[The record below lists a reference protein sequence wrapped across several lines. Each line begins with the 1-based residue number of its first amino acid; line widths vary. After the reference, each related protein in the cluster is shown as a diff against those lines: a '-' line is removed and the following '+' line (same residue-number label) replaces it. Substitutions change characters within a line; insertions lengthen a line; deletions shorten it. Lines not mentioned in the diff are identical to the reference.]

1 MYKRQILYGAPVAKQ
16 LDEISLKIFQEVK
29 SNNKSPHM
37 TAITVGDNPASLL
50 YVSRKKEK
58 AEELGVEFN
67 WIKLDKN
74 TSQEK
79 LKELVE
85 TESKNTDGLI
95 IQLPLP
101 DHLSSEDVI
110 NCIPPDVDVDGLTS
124 YNLGSLFSNEFKLI
138 PATSLAVLEL
148 LNFYQIKTED
158 KAIVIAGRSRLV
170 SSPLAKILSSKSYN
184 ANVTVIHSKTSNQKQ
199 FITQADIFISAVGS
213 AKLYDSS
220 YFKQGATIIDIGISS
235 VDGKTY
241 GDIDTQNISEVASY
255 RSPFPGGVGPITVSA
270 LFFNLSRLVKTN

>member
-1 MYKRQILYGAPVAKQ
+1 MEQILYGAPVAKQ

-29 SNNKSPHM
+29 SNNKTPHM

-124 YNLGSLFSNEFKLI
+124 YNLGSLFSNEYKLI

-158 KAIVIAGRSRLV
+158 KVIVIAGRSRLV

-184 ANVTVIHSKTSNQKQ
+184 ANVTVIHSKTSNQKE
-199 FITQADIFISAVGS
+199 FITQADIFISAVGT

>member
-1 MYKRQILYGAPVAKQ
+1 MEQLLYGDPVARQ
-16 LDEISLKIFQEVK
+16 LDEISFKVFRDAK
-29 SNNKSPHM
+29 SNNKTPHL
-37 TAITVGDNPASLL
+37 TAITVGDNSASLL

-58 AEELGVEFN
+58 AEQLGVEFN
-67 WIKLDKN
+67 WLKLDEN
-74 TSQEK
+74 TTQENLNELIQEQSQ
-79 LKELVE
+79 
-85 TESKNTDGLI
+85 TTDGLI
-95 IQLPLP
+95 VQLPLP
-101 DHLSSEDVI
+101 NHLNSEDVI

-124 YNLGSLFSNEFKLI
+124 YNLGSLFSNEYKLI

-213 AKLYDSS
+213 AKLYDFS
-220 YFKQGATIIDIGISS
+220 YFKKGATIIDIGISS
-235 VDGKTY
+235 VDGKNY
-241 GDIDTQNISEVASY
+241 GDIDTQNLSEVVSC

>member
-1 MYKRQILYGAPVAKQ
+1 MEQLLYGDPVARQ
-16 LDEISLKIFQEVK
+16 LDEISFKVFRDAK
-29 SNNKSPHM
+29 SNNKTPHL
-37 TAITVGDNPASLL
+37 TAITVGDNSASLL

-58 AEELGVEFN
+58 AEQLGVEFN
-67 WIKLDKN
+67 WLKLDEN
-74 TSQEK
+74 TTQEN
-79 LKELVE
+79 LNELIQE
-85 TESKNTDGLI
+85 QSKTTDGLI
-95 IQLPLP
+95 VQLPLP

-124 YNLGSLFSNEFKLI
+124 YNLGSLFSNEYKLI

-213 AKLYDSS
+213 AKLYDFS
-220 YFKQGATIIDIGISS
+220 YFKKGATIIDIGISS
-235 VDGKTY
+235 VDGKNY
-241 GDIDTQNISEVASY
+241 GDIDTQNLSEVVSY

-270 LFFNLSRLVKTN
+270 LFFNLSRLVKTS

>member
-1 MYKRQILYGAPVAKQ
+1 MEQILYGAPVAKQ

-29 SNNKSPHM
+29 SNNKTPHM

-124 YNLGSLFSNEFKLI
+124 YNLGSLFSNEYKLI

-199 FITQADIFISAVGS
+199 FTTQADIFISAVGS

>member
-1 MYKRQILYGAPVAKQ
+1 MEQILYGAPVAKQ

-29 SNNKSPHM
+29 SNNKTPYM

-110 NCIPPDVDVDGLTS
+110 NCIPPHVDVDGLTS
-124 YNLGSLFSNEFKLI
+124 YNLGSLFSNEYKLI

-199 FITQADIFISAVGS
+199 FISQADIFISAVGS

-220 YFKQGATIIDIGISS
+220 YFKPGATIIDIGISS
-235 VDGKTY
+235 VDGKNY

>member
-1 MYKRQILYGAPVAKQ
+1 MEQILYGAPVAKQ

-29 SNNKSPHM
+29 SNNKTPHM

-124 YNLGSLFSNEFKLI
+124 YNLGSLFSNEYKLI

-158 KAIVIAGRSRLV
+158 KAIVIAGRSKLV

>member
-1 MYKRQILYGAPVAKQ
+1 MEQILYGAPVAKQ
-16 LDEISLKIFQEVK
+16 LDEISLKIFQEIK
-29 SNNKSPHM
+29 SNNKTPHM

-124 YNLGSLFSNEFKLI
+124 YNLGSLFSNEYKLI

>member
-1 MYKRQILYGAPVAKQ
+1 MEQILYGAPVAKQ

-29 SNNKSPHM
+29 SNNKTPHM

-124 YNLGSLFSNEFKLI
+124 YNLGSLFSNEYKLL

>member
-1 MYKRQILYGAPVAKQ
+1 MEQILYGAPVAKQ

-124 YNLGSLFSNEFKLI
+124 YNLGGLFSNEYKLI

-158 KAIVIAGRSRLV
+158 KVIVIAGRSRLV

-270 LFFNLSRLVKTN
+270 LFFNLSRLLKTN

>member
-1 MYKRQILYGAPVAKQ
+1 MEQILYGAPVAKQ

-29 SNNKSPHM
+29 SNNKTPHM

-124 YNLGSLFSNEFKLI
+124 YNLGSLFSNEYKLI

-199 FITQADIFISAVGS
+199 FISQADIFISAVGT

-220 YFKQGATIIDIGISS
+220 YFKDGATIIDIGISS

-241 GDIDTQNISEVASY
+241 GDIDTQNLSDVASY

-270 LFFNLSRLVKTN
+270 LFFNLSRLLKAN

>member
-1 MYKRQILYGAPVAKQ
+1 MEQILYGAPVAKQ

-58 AEELGVEFN
+58 AEQLGVEFN

-101 DHLSSEDVI
+101 NHLSSEDVI

-124 YNLGSLFSNEFKLI
+124 YNLGSLFSNEYKLI

>member
-1 MYKRQILYGAPVAKQ
+1 MEQILYGAPVAKQ

-67 WIKLDKN
+67 WVKLDKN

-124 YNLGSLFSNEFKLI
+124 YNLGSLFSNEYKLI

-241 GDIDTQNISEVASY
+241 GDIDTQKISEVASY

>member
-1 MYKRQILYGAPVAKQ
+1 MEQILYGAPVAKQ

-29 SNNKSPHM
+29 SNNKTPHM

-58 AEELGVEFN
+58 AEELEVEFN

-79 LKELVE
+79 LKEVVE
-85 TESKNTDGLI
+85 SESKNTDGLI

-124 YNLGSLFSNEFKLI
+124 YNLGSLFSNEYKLI

>member
-1 MYKRQILYGAPVAKQ
+1 MEQILYGAPVAKQ

-124 YNLGSLFSNEFKLI
+124 YNLGSLFSNEYKLI

-241 GDIDTQNISEVASY
+241 GDIDTQNISEVASH

>member
-1 MYKRQILYGAPVAKQ
+1 MEQILYGAPVAKQ

-29 SNNKSPHM
+29 SKNKTPHM

-124 YNLGSLFSNEFKLI
+124 YNLGSLFSNEYKLI

>member
-1 MYKRQILYGAPVAKQ
+1 MEQILYGAPVAKQ
-16 LDEISLKIFQEVK
+16 LDEISFKIFQEVK
-29 SNNKSPHM
+29 SNNKTPHM

-101 DHLSSEDVI
+101 DHLNSEDII
-110 NCIPPDVDVDGLTS
+110 NCIHPDVDVDGLTP
-124 YNLGSLFSNEFKLI
+124 YNLGSLFSNEYKLI

-158 KAIVIAGRSRLV
+158 KTIVIAGRSRLV

-235 VDGKTY
+235 VDGKNY

>member
-1 MYKRQILYGAPVAKQ
+1 MEQILYGAPVAKQ

-110 NCIPPDVDVDGLTS
+110 NCIPPHVDVDGLTS
-124 YNLGSLFSNEFKLI
+124 YNLGSLFSNEYKLI

-213 AKLYDSS
+213 AKLYDFS
-220 YFKQGATIIDIGISS
+220 YFKKGATIIDIGISS
-235 VDGKTY
+235 VDGKNY
-241 GDIDTQNISEVASY
+241 GDIDTQNLSEVVSY